1 MAVLFHKTVLV
12 DFQMATTVTKNI
24 VRIDQSYV
32 ADILIWDLPI
42 DVEVF
47 SYRGGEGGEKDPIE
61 C

>member
-32 ADILIWDLPI
+32 ADIS
-42 DVEVF
+42 DV
-47 SYRGGEGGEKDPIE
+47 DIIILL
-61 C
+61 